1 LIPLQRKQKKTGQV
15 PVFFCFPEV
24 MTATK
29 VPAAVADSP
38 D

>member
-29 VPAAVADSP
+29 VPAAAADLQ